1 MFNDLDYKKWCQ
13 ENDLHDLFGV
23 SLEKYGNVDKKI
35 KKTIYGPVDPT
46 DKTPRLPELDD
57 LTRLHFLT
65 RKRKV
70 LTVLEFGVGK
80 STIVFADAV
89 KKNKIEF
96 ENFVK
101 TNLRRKDSF
110 RVYSVDNGKNWIKEC
125 KKSFPKNLF
134 DFVEFSFSKV
144 RMTTFNGRACTL
156 YDKIPNVCPD
166 LIYLDAPDQYSVLG
180 DIGGISTRSADRLPM
195 AADILVLEPFLLP
208 GTMIVIDG
216 RTANVRFLMN
226 NLQRNW
232 TYQHFFEQDIHTLE
246 LAEKPLGKFNKKHLE
261 FAFGDGF
268 SRF

>member
-65 RKRKV
+65 R
-70 LTVLEFGVGK
+70 
-80 STIVFADAV
+80 
-89 KKNKIEF
+89 
-96 ENFVK
+96 
-101 TNLRRKDSF
+101 RRKDSF